1 MYSVAVFCGSKMGDN
16 PLYKAHAAQLG
27 ALLAEKGLKLVY
39 GGGKA
44 GLMGVVADAALE
56 AGGEV
61 TGIIPS
67 FLNSRE
73 RKHDRLTDTI
83 VTETMHER
91 KKLLFEHCDA
101 AVIIPGGF
109 GTLDELFELLTWN
122 QLQLHHIKV
131 FVLNTAGFYD
141 TLQAHLRHM
150 FHCGFLYANPEE
162 EVFFVQHP
170 DELRPLLGNNE
181 Q

>member
-1 MYSVAVFCGSKMGDN
+1 MRSIAVFCGSQTGSH
-16 PLYKAHAAQLG
+16 PLYLAHARQLG
-27 ALLAEKGLKLVY
+27 ALLAQKGLRLIY

-44 GLMGVVADAALE
+44 GLMGAVADAALE

-61 TGIIPS
+61 TGIIPA

-73 RKHDRLTDTI
+73 RKHDRLTETI

-91 KKLLFEHCDA
+91 KKLLFEQCDA
-101 AVIIPGGF
+101 AIIVPGGF

-122 QLQLHHIKV
+122 QLQLHHKKV

-141 TLQAHLRHM
+141 TLHAHIVHTW
-150 FHCGFLYANPEE
+150 HCGFLYSNPETE
-162 EVFFVQHP
+162 IIFVQSP
-170 DELRPLLGNNE
+170 EDLGPMLGNNE
-181 Q
+181 